1 MKKKFFAVLFAALI
15 AAVPVQASAEE
26 ATAVDNAA
34 YHIYVSTP
42 ADANLQNGSKEYPF
56 ADISAAKDYVRT
68 LDKSGGDII
77 VEIADGSYYLDEP
90 LTFGVED
97 SGSENC
103 TVRYVAAKGASPVI
117 SGGRRIQGEWRS
129 EGGGIY
135 SIEYNRNRK
144 LRALYVN
151 GERKYMT
158 HNQIKGKGSDGEL
171 VIKAGQADW
180 AWTSG
185 TAYTGVL
192 FGKNTIP
199 LNTRN
204 ADDIELMTMTTWN
217 TSIVCVESLEKAGSK
232 ICARLQMPY
241 GAIAQTPG
249 WGNAYQPKEMNI
261 VYNVFEWLDEPG
273 EFYFDKAEHRLYY
286 YPEPSEDINT
296 AEIIAPELETILDIN
311 GENIE
316 NRVRYLSFEGL
327 TFAHS
332 DWNLC
337 EVDGSFGRATNQGA
351 CVLYNYDDVD
361 WHSAVYRAYDLA
373 PAAVQMSSACNISFC
388 GNSVINTG
396 NEGVSL
402 INDVSD
408 VKLSGN
414 IIFDTGGSG
423 LLIGHPQHMYI
434 GDKNSGYGRFSEKEK
449 YSADVEASCKRLDID
464 NNLIKSTSRLFW
476 GDSGVMV
483 FAAEEM
489 NFTHNQVED
498 TTYSGLSL
506 GWGWWNM
513 NGSPESAVPGV
524 PTETTK
530 NNTVTANRFINTI
543 TVLADAGAIYTLGD
557 MPGTIISSNY
567 IRHIG
572 TDGAEASY
580 HIRGIHID
588 EGTKHV
594 FGEKNVID
602 IDPDFTAVDC
612 GNWGN
617 KGSNEWRDNYS
628 TSDSYK
634 TTDDYEPDTV
644 IESNHTVADANWQ
657 GEALETVNNSGI
669 ESDFTNI
676 LNSDFYKTQNYNLPY
691 ISEQS
696 GLSAPQTAGICAG
709 AVAAAAVVCAL
720 IIKLIKKKREK
731 KNSEHCR

>member
-1 MKKKFFAVLFAALI
+1 MKKILAVLI
-15 AAVPVQASAEE
+15 AVLVCAVSVTASAKE
-26 ATAVDNAA
+26 AVAVDNAA
-34 YHIYVSTP
+34 YHIYVS
-42 ADANLQNGSKEYPF
+42 AKVDSVVQNGSREYPF
-56 ADISAAKDYVRT
+56 ADISAARDYVRT

-77 VEIADGSYYLDEP
+77 VEIADGVYYLDET
-90 LTFGVED
+90 LTFGAED

-103 TVRYVAAKGASPVI
+103 TVRYVAASGASPVI
-117 SGGRRIQGEWRS
+117 SAGRRVQGEWRS
-129 EGGGIY
+129 EDGGIY

-144 LRALYVN
+144 LRSLYVN

-171 VIKAGQADW
+171 TIKAGQADW

-192 FGKNTIP
+192 FGGSDLP
-199 LNTRN
+199 LDTRN
-204 ADDIELMTMTTWN
+204 ADDIELMTTTTWN
-217 TSIVCVESLEKAGSK
+217 TSIVCVEKLEKSDSK

-273 EFYFDKAEHRLYY
+273 EFYFDKSEQRLYY
-286 YPEPSEDINT
+286 YPESGEDINT
-296 AEIIAPELETILDIN
+296 AEVVVPELETALDIK

-316 NRVRYLSFEGL
+316 NRARYLSFEGL
-327 TFAHS
+327 TFAHT

-337 EVDGSFGRATNQGA
+337 QVDGSFGRATNQGA

-361 WHSAVYRAYDLA
+361 WHSAIYRAYDLG
-373 PAAVQMSSACNISFC
+373 PAAVQMSSASNISFC
-388 GNSVINTG
+388 GNTVLNTG

-408 VKLSGN
+408 VELSGN

-423 LLIGHPQHMYI
+423 LLVGHPQHMYI

-449 YSADVEASCKRLDID
+449 YSADTEASCKRLDIN

-513 NGSPESAVPGV
+513 NGSPDSAVPGV

-530 NNTVTANRFINTI
+530 NNSVTANRFINTI

-557 MPGTIISSNY
+557 MPGTVINSNY

-572 TDGAEASY
+572 TDGAKASY

-594 FGEKNVID
+594 YGEKNVID
-602 IDPDFTAVDC
+602 IDPKYTAIDC

-628 TSDSYK
+628 TSESYK

-644 IESNHTVADANWQ
+644 IASNHTVPNGNWQ

-669 ESDFTNI
+669 QSDFADI
-676 LNSDFYKTQNYNLPY
+676 LNSRYFKTSDYNTPY
-691 ISEQS
+691 TPKQS
-696 GLSAPQTAGICAG
+696 GLGALQIAGICAG
-709 AVAAAAVVCAL
+709 AVAAAAVVSAV
-720 IIKLIKKKREK
+720 IIKLVKNKKAK
-731 KNSEHCR
+731 KNSADCP